1 MSTDVA
7 RPGALARLR
16 RLALPLVVV
25 LGLGGGLTWWLLS
38 RDAERSAPIETVRV
52 ERGSIRETAEATGHV
67 EPHVQVEVKSEI
79 AGEIVEVLAREGVTV
94 EQGEVLFRVDRRD
107 AERSLEDARVALQRS
122 RAELA
127 QARANLAVAR
137 AQAEEADAARD
148 LAARSTE
155 RGLLSAEANRT
166 AASNAA
172 VARATQLQRRA
183 AVQAGVA
190 SVAAAR
196 LAVQDAE
203 QRLSETEIVA
213 PIAGT
218 VLDVAVEVGSIVAS
232 ATANLS
238 GGEPLAT
245 LADLSDLRVIGE
257 IDEAQIARVEPGQRV
272 EIRVDAYPDRV
283 FAGRVERVAPLG
295 VEEASVVSFEVEIVV
310 VDEEAARL
318 RSGMSADLSI
328 LTGEVEGVLVPLVA
342 VRSEGGERVVQL
354 ASGEVRAIRAGA
366 TDGRSLVVLDGLEA
380 GDEVR
385 ITPLASGAAASG
397 QRGGNPFMPGPGRRG
412 RR

>member
-172 VARATQLQRRA
+172 VAR
-183 AVQAGVA
+183 
-190 SVAAAR
+190 
-196 LAVQDAE
+196 
-203 QRLSETEIVA
+203 
-213 PIAGT
+213 
-218 VLDVAVEVGSIVAS
+218 
-232 ATANLS
+232 
-238 GGEPLAT
+238 
-245 LADLSDLRVIGE
+245 RV
-257 IDEAQIARVEPGQRV
+257 RC
-272 EIRVDAYPDRV
+272 
-283 FAGRVERVAPLG
+283 
-295 VEEASVVSFEVEIVV
+295 
-310 VDEEAARL
+310 
-318 RSGMSADLSI
+318 
-328 LTGEVEGVLVPLVA
+328 A
-342 VRSEGGERVVQL
+342 VR
-354 ASGEVRAIRAGA
+354 A
-366 TDGRSLVVLDGLEA
+366 LVDGLPT
-380 GDEVR
+380 VVH
-385 ITPLASGAAASG
+385 L
-397 QRGGNPFMPGPGRRG
+397 
-412 RR
+412 